1 MYVHGVSTYFCEL
14 EVKIL
19 DLKGFA
25 VFCQFVQFTEVTM
38 WVKGKLQGS
47 LTGIASCIKFCDP
60 MTCSITDPFDSICG
74 TEGELLTLVLG

>member
-1 MYVHGVSTYFCEL
+1 MNFAHEVKDRGGCTYTGVSAYFCEL

-38 WVKGKLQGS
+38 
-47 LTGIASCIKFCDP
+47 
-60 MTCSITDPFDSICG
+60 
-74 TEGELLTLVLG
+74 